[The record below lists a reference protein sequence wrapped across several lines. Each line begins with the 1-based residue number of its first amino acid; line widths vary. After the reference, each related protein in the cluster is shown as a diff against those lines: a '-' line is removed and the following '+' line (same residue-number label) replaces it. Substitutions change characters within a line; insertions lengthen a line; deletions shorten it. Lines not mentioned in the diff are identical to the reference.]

1 MKLLFTINFPKI
13 CSMIFDRKS
22 FTFSQFSKRSN
33 ISLPIWRLNSLAENE
48 MIENLQDTV
57 DVIDGARWGV
67 KHRLD
72 PPVIGPHSVC
82 RKHFYGQSIL
92 LVHIHSDQKPGKYI
106 TERSNQNYTISQS
119 TKSIFPLF
127 TIV

>member
-1 MKLLFTINFPKI
+1 
-13 CSMIFDRKS
+13 MIFDRKS
-22 FTFSQFSKRSN
+22 FTFSQWFN
-33 ISLPIWRLNSLAENE
+33 FTANMAMINSLAENE

-92 LVHIHSDQKPGKYI
+92 LVQIHSDQKPGEYI

>member
-1 MKLLFTINFPKI
+1 
-13 CSMIFDRKS
+13 MIFDRKS
-22 FTFSQFSKRSN
+22 FTFSQFSKWFNFTASMAM
-33 ISLPIWRLNSLAENE
+33 INSLAKNE

-92 LVHIHSDQKPGKYI
+92 LVHIHSDQKPGEYI
-106 TERSNQNYTISQS
+106 TERSDKNYTISQS